1 MRKKLVSVIL
11 AVTMM
16 GALLAGCGN
25 STQQQGTGAGT
36 QEAAGTQSAGEETP
50 AEGENSYTMFM
61 RNTYVGWIKELKWY
75 DEAEKRTG
83 IHVEYVEGPDDFNDV
98 YAEID
103 QRIISNTLPD
113 AVMTKLTQTN
123 VYGPQGAF
131 ADLAPY
137 ISKYAPNLQKYIDDN
152 PDYKALVTDDSG
164 AIYGL
169 VKESPIFT
177 DYLAYRADHL
187 EKAGIDVTS
196 IKTVNDFTEAM
207 RTLKSHYGADNP
219 NYYPLEGRENPIRF
233 AAWFGCPSN
242 ISAEESNGI
251 YVGHQKDGSLD
262 IMDERAYTMVETMK
276 TWYDEGL
283 INPEF
288 AANTRTEGDWEAAMI
303 NGNGTFEYDYYN
315 RAEWFMANGGTEA
328 DPDYRMGVMD
338 MFRDENG
345 NILKGTSSCKYN
357 EECVTAVNAQCSEEK
372 IKTILTFLDY
382 FYSEDGITLANYG
395 VEGESFETQA
405 DGSKEFIADYAA
417 EEATP
422 EGEKRWSFLSDRFTV
437 CKPVDNDAFFA
448 WNSPLIAEAAGRIN
462 TDENMMESYNIKYT
476 AEQTEELSNLVAT
489 VFDAEIAG
497 IVSFVTGNKEFN
509 ADTWRAFQEEMNSLG
524 LSRIEEIQ
532 LEAYQATFGN

>member
-36 QEAAGTQSAGEETP
+36 QEAAGTQSAREETP
-50 AEGENSYTMFM
+50 AEGEKSYTMFM

-207 RTLKSHYGADNP
+207 RTLKSHYSADNP

-338 MFRDENG
+338 MFWDENG

-405 DGSKEFIADYAA
+405 DGSKEFIVDYAA